1 VAIIKRP
8 RVLGRRV
15 VSDDIDYKKLEESTR
30 RGEEK
35 AAKAYEMQR
44 AISQG
49 RYDFT
54 SVRTFTPEEIR
65 TLDDQTR
72 IAVSNIIYGE
82 DDFGRTDHSM
92 LLGLTSDQVNSK
104 RARIEKI
111 TKGYEGGA
119 VKEGVISGTVRI
131 LEHFSTSRSIPTDDI
146 KELLTQFG
154 IPLRDVELNAQLL
167 RLIDRLLHS
176 NEISVIKEIV
186 AGLDVDRE
194 GIGELI
200 LGQVQRYSGRK
211 DFYDPVKIAEQLEVP
226 NEIRDRI
233 SAEYSKQLR
242 MAGNDAASVIVDKED
257 GVEEIGEWGAKGLDV
272 LKKLL
277 REENY
282 PDAIALAERLELGDE
297 LVQAVKALQKYL

>member
-1 VAIIKRP
+1 MAIIKRP